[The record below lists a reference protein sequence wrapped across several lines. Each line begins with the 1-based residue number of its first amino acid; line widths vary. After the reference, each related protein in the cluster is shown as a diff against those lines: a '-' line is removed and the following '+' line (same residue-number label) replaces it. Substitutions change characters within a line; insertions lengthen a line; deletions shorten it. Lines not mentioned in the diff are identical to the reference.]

1 MPSKTVQ
8 ALSGRNIRCILFDLG
23 NTLWEHNNKHTLQK
37 AEQAAN
43 LHAVT
48 LLKKLLPPET
58 LPTNDPSLLGGLFR
72 VAVERET
79 HRLGIEN
86 WGYEPDFA
94 LATMHAIQ
102 RLQLPEVDRTTAT
115 ALFDALRVRIPVSRH
130 LFRDTLPTLD
140 ALKKR
145 GFLLGIITNRQYG
158 GEPFMEDLQEM
169 GLLDYFDT
177 RHIAISADLG
187 IRKPT
192 PAIFLDVLD
201 KCAILPEETAMVG
214 DSLRA
219 DIVGA
224 NNLNMLAVWKPSP
237 PLRARAR
244 EELSPST
251 GHVSNAN
258 LLSYGYAR
266 EEKRYHQLLD
276 NPTPDLIIRHMRDLL
291 SAFPEAGRP

>member
-1 MPSKTVQ
+1 MHGKTGP
-8 ALSGRNIRCILFDLG
+8 AFSGRNIRCILFDLG
-23 NTLWEHNNKHTLQK
+23 NTLWEHNNKHTLLR

-43 LHAVT
+43 LHAAT
-48 LLKKLLPPET
+48 LLKKLFPQEA
-58 LPTNDPSLLGGLFR
+58 LPTNDSPLLGGLFR

-79 HRLGIEN
+79 HRLSLED

-94 LATMHAIQ
+94 LATMHAAQ
-102 RLQLPEVDRTTAT
+102 RLQLPEVDRTTALK
-115 ALFDALRVRIPVSRH
+115 LFDALRVRVPVSRH
-130 LFRDTLPTLD
+130 LFKDVLPTLD
-140 ALKKR
+140 TLKKR
-145 GFLLGIITNRQYG
+145 GFLLGIVTNRQYG

-192 PAIFLDVLD
+192 SAIFLDVLD
-201 KCAILPEETAMVG
+201 KCGIPAEETAMVG

-224 NNLNMLAVWKPSP
+224 NNLNMLSICKPSP
-237 PLRARAR
+237 PLRLRAR

-251 GHVSNAN
+251 GRLSDEN

-266 EEKRYHQLLD
+266 EEKKYHHLLD
-276 NPTPDLIIRHMRDLL
+276 NAIPGLIIRHLRDLL
-291 SAFPEAGRP
+291 SAFPEVGKP